1 MMADYNVFI
10 AQISGV
16 VVQFSFM
23 LKEQLWWKYLRNT
36 SRYDLYQFRR
46 YYKKG
51 FKITVQWEEGK
62 MEKLL
67 VPFSSLDWKCQ

>member
-51 FKITVQWEEGK
+51 FKITVQWEEGE